1 MVTHR
6 AKLKHYLHLLSEV
19 IQVEDKTY
27 KVYIHTNQ
35 INQKKYIGI
44 TCQKPEY
51 RWGSKGQGYIE
62 CPYFWR
68 SIQKY
73 GWDKFSHQ
81 IYADNL
87 TRQEACE
94 MEIRQ
99 IAEMKTNDPSYGYNI
114 SKGGDGLDPDL
125 IKSMWKDDSFKA
137 DMIARM
143 RAAWTDPDK
152 RMRRSEAAKD
162 RWSDPSFK
170 QFVTN
175 QVTKACG
182 RKIQCV
188 ETDIVYNTIKEVED
202 TFGLCK
208 ANICRAAKKGYKCG
222 GYHWKYV
229 DNVS

>member
-19 IQVEDKTY
+19 IQVEDKIY

-44 TCQKPEY
+44 TRQKPEY

-94 MEIRQ
+94 MEIR
-99 IAEMKTNDPSYGYNI
+99 
-114 SKGGDGLDPDL
+114 
-125 IKSMWKDDSFKA
+125 
-137 DMIARM
+137 
-143 RAAWTDPDK
+143 
-152 RMRRSEAAKD
+152 
-162 RWSDPSFK
+162 
-170 QFVTN
+170 
-175 QVTKACG
+175 
-182 RKIQCV
+182 
-188 ETDIVYNTIKEVED
+188 
-202 TFGLCK
+202 
-208 ANICRAAKKGYKCG
+208 
-222 GYHWKYV
+222 
-229 DNVS
+229 